1 MERRVLQAMT
11 MEIMYSYIL
20 IQGIGYSMAEYSRHF
35 SFPIGDRLSYSR
47 ERDEI
52 EKWILDGW
60 INEYTV
66 RVFQK
71 TQEGWIRQS
80 HD

>member
-1 MERRVLQAMT
+1 
-11 MEIMYSYIL
+11 
-20 IQGIGYSMAEYSRHF
+20 MAEYSRHF